1 MSGGIVRKLESQAM
15 YPSDLPFGTLYSSA
29 RLTLCLATTTF
40 SLDES
45 WSDILHLLISFVNSR
60 LRGGC
65 QSDIQSK
72 LPNERVEETE
82 SAKENGFDTD
92 TQLFV

>member
-1 MSGGIVRKLESQAM
+1 MNWDSEKSRES
-15 YPSDLPFGTLYSSA
+15 SDASISSSFLHCLFGPIDAVPGSINVLS
-29 RLTLCLATTTF
+29 
-40 SLDES
+40 DES

-72 LPNERVEETE
+72 LPNERAEETE
-82 SAKENGFDTD
+82 SAKENGFDTN